1 MIEVLCF
8 DVNARWPVAVPL
20 LHCGAENHPFPAAC
34 TAALNTDEVPHI
46 QLFLNIFLLDVPPL
60 PPPLVPGSNWKQ
72 WQRWHLVCAAVFALQ
87 NSLFLPPLSETLFL
101 HFLDLIRRTP
111 AMFLN
116 IAVVLRLF
124 FFFSCHHDL
133 SGSGLQRLITRG
145 HVAQMCLFS
154 LSRRLCACSVIWF
167 LTYRIRYNFLY
178 KKFYLV
184 KTLTLRCS
192 ANTSRSSSI
201 CGSLLLAGSWRYNG
215 RLRRVWF
222 I

>member
-87 NSLFLPPLSETLFL
+87 ISLFLPPLSESLFL

-124 FFFSCHHDL
+124 FFLLPPWLVRFWSPASYHTRTCCSDVFIFSESTTL
-133 SGSGLQRLITRG
+133 
-145 HVAQMCLFS
+145 CLF
-154 LSRRLCACSVIWF
+154 CH
-167 LTYRIRYNFLY
+167 
-178 KKFYLV
+178 LV
-184 KTLTLRCS
+184 FD
-192 ANTSRSSSI
+192 I
-201 CGSLLLAGSWRYNG
+201 
-215 RLRRVWF
+215 
-222 I
+222 